1 VTRSST
7 PSTASRTSSSSHP
20 SPSHPPFTAADDLPS
35 ESASAHHAPPDPP
48 RRGRSWGTAGFS
60 VGATLALIVA
70 LTAFAE
76 IGSRAGWWNDHVLP
90 APSVIFTELGVL
102 LTERQFWID
111 AQRTGIEVAASIVF
125 GCLLGFAA
133 GLLFWK
139 VPLLG
144 RVFEPYLVSFYAV
157 PLVLFYPVMIVLV
170 GINAMSV
177 IILATIMAAIP
188 MALNTAVGLNQ
199 MPPVYLKLA
208 RSLRTSPRQTLFAIA
223 IPAAGPFIVAGLRLA
238 VVYALI
244 GTIAMEFTTAQAGLG
259 YRIRYLYEIF
269 DNIGMFAY
277 IVVVLVLSCLL
288 TVALAAVGRVLL
300 RGRNS

>member
-1 VTRSST
+1 M
-7 PSTASRTSSSSHP
+7 TASYL
-20 SPSHPPFTAADDLPS
+20 AEDDLPT
-35 ESASAHHAPPDPP
+35 ETVPPQPNAPGPSPRP
-48 RRGRSWGTAGFS
+48 RRMGGALVS
-60 VGATLALIVA
+60 VLSTVGLIV
-70 LTAFAE
+70 LFLAFAE
-76 IGSRAGWWNDHVLP
+76 IGSAAGWWTERVLP
-90 APSVIFTELGVL
+90 APSTIFGELPTL
-102 LTERQFWID
+102 FADPQFWLD
-111 AQRTGIEVAASIVF
+111 ARRTGMEVAASIVA

-133 GLLFWK
+133 GLTFWK
-139 VPLLG
+139 LPAVG

-188 MALNTAVGLNQ
+188 MALNTAVGLNT
-199 MPPVYLKLA
+199 MPPVYMKLA
-208 RSLRTSPRQTLFAIA
+208 RSLKASPRQTLFAIA

-269 DNIGMFAY
+269 DNDLMFAY
-277 IVVVLVLSCLL
+277 ILVVLGLSMIL
-288 TVALAAVGRVLL
+288 TVLLALVERVLL
-300 RGRNS
+300 RGRKA

>member
-1 VTRSST
+1 V
-7 PSTASRTSSSSHP
+7 TASITATDD
-20 SPSHPPFTAADDLPS
+20 PPMQTTPPHAATPEPTPRKRRFGDLAIGVGSTVGLVLLFTAL
-35 ESASAHHAPPDPP
+35 
-48 RRGRSWGTAGFS
+48 
-60 VGATLALIVA
+60 
-70 LTAFAE
+70 AE
-76 IGSRAGWWNDHVLP
+76 IGSRAGLWSDHVLP
-90 APSVIFTELGVL
+90 APSVIFAALGRL
-102 LTERQFWID
+102 LTEPQFWLD
-111 AQRTGIEVAASIVF
+111 AQRTGIEVSLSILF
-125 GCLLGFAA
+125 GCFLGFVA

-199 MPPVYLKLA
+199 MPSVYLKLA
-208 RSLRTSPRQTLFAIA
+208 RSLRASPRQTLFAIA
-223 IPAAGPFIVAGLRLA
+223 IPAAGPYIVAGLRLG

-269 DNIGMFAY
+269 DNTEMFAY
-277 IVVVLVLSCLL
+277 IVVVLLLSCLL
-288 TVALAAVGRVLL
+288 TLVLAAVERLLL